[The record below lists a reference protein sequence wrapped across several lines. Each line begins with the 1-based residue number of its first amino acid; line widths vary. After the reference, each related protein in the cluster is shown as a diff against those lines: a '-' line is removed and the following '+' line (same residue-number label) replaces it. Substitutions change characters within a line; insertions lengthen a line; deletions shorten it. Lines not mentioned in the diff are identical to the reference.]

1 MIWQKKQLSS
11 RLRVACILVER
22 KSTARWELWWD
33 ECGRAG
39 GINQNWADPLW
50 QLHEADPGDHWPQDT
65 SMEPLP
71 DLAAMDKK
79 ALESLLVELYDR
91 SCKAFGAAFDIQQ
104 EVKVI
109 MRHLLWLFTFIL
121 MFAEAWCTDSWPG
134 DGS

>member
-1 MIWQKKQLSS
+1 M
-11 RLRVACILVER
+11 RRV
-22 KSTARWELWWD
+22 
-33 ECGRAG
+33 RAG
-39 GINQNWADPLW
+39 GINQNSADPLW
-50 QLHEADPGDHWPQDT
+50 QLHEADPGDHWPHSPHIITDT

-109 MRHLLWLFTFIL
+109 EKFSFW
-121 MFAEAWCTDSWPG
+121 S
-134 DGS
+134 